1 MGEWFQRIRDATA
14 YMSDIIT
21 AIKGQAATVNLSE
34 STSFTISE
42 LVERSR
48 LLMRHELQSGN
59 CTLEVEGEDE
69 NRDFTLHGDINNL
82 VQVLN
87 NLLSNAVYAQKQ
99 SGGGVITIGVKQDGD
114 DLKIYVKDT
123 GSGVKPQVKKRLFKE
138 MITSKGTMGTG
149 LGLYISIPW
158 SAENSAAACGWR
170 TIRAA
175 ARFSACRSR
184 CAQFRWHQSND
195 KGEQAMRKHQKVAD
209 VVSSYSILALDD
221 DPTMTLTL
229 QTYFQ
234 RSGYHV
240 DTENDPYQAI
250 ERVRNGHYDILLLD
264 F

>member
-1 MGEWFQRIRDATA
+1 MVPAHPGCNGV
-14 YMSDIIT
+14 YIIT

-123 GSGVKPQVKKRLFKE
+123 G
-138 MITSKGTMGTG
+138 
-149 LGLYISIPW
+149 
-158 SAENSAAACGWR
+158 
-170 TIRAA
+170 RA
-175 ARFSACRSR
+175 
-184 CAQFRWHQSND
+184 
-195 KGEQAMRKHQKVAD
+195 
-209 VVSSYSILALDD
+209 
-221 DPTMTLTL
+221 
-229 QTYFQ
+229 
-234 RSGYHV
+234 
-240 DTENDPYQAI
+240 
-250 ERVRNGHYDILLLD
+250 
-264 F
+264 

>member
-123 GSGVKPQVKKRLFKE
+123 GPGVKPQVKKRLFKE

-149 LGLYISIPW
+149 LGLYISNTVVRGKFGGSMWVEDNPGGGAIFGMSIPL
-158 SAENSAAACGWR
+158 
-170 TIRAA
+170 
-175 ARFSACRSR
+175 
-184 CAQFRWHQSND
+184 CAVSVAQSND
-195 KGEQAMRKHQKVAD
+195 KGGSRQ
-209 VVSSYSILALDD
+209 
-221 DPTMTLTL
+221 
-229 QTYFQ
+229 
-234 RSGYHV
+234 
-240 DTENDPYQAI
+240 
-250 ERVRNGHYDILLLD
+250 
-264 F
+264 